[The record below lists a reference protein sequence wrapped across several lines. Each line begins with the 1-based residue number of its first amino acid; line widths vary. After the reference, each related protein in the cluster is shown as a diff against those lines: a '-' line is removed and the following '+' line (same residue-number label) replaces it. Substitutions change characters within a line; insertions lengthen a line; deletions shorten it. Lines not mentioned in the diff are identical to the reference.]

1 MLDVLRPVIAVV
13 LTALILWGPARLLG
27 RSAPASLEARS
38 GIIRPE
44 LWTAWVTVLIGSL
57 VLLVALRAAISKD
70 GGWAAAAVALLGG
83 ATAGFMA
90 PSVTLVHA
98 VRWNETGIEGPSKV
112 FAPTLGRAG
121 TEIPMVAHRQSRE
134 DHTTGYWLCRIRR
147 WQARLLKFSLQG
159 LRRAHPGTATS
170 MAGTNTLLLSRAAH
184 LDHSS

>member
-90 PSVTLVHA
+90 H
-98 VRWNETGIEGPSKV
+98 
-112 FAPTLGRAG
+112 
-121 TEIPMVAHRQSRE
+121 QS
-134 DHTTGYWLCRIRR
+134 
-147 WQARLLKFSLQG
+147 
-159 LRRAHPGTATS
+159 P
-170 MAGTNTLLLSRAAH
+170 
-184 LDHSS
+184 